1 MVGVERYDVIV
12 VGAGPVGL
20 TLAID
25 LGRRGIRC
33 LLIERNLTTAPWP
46 KMDRSNSRTMELYR
60 RIGIADRV
68 RSLGYPANAS
78 MDVLIVTRL
87 CDPPLAIL
95 PYPSVDKARAQIAA
109 CRDGSLPL
117 EPCQLVS
124 QNDLEPLLKEVA
136 QSTPNVAIRYG
147 SELLDICQNGAGV
160 NARVRLRD
168 GSERVLQSD
177 YLVGCDGGQS
187 IVRDQLGIKLEG
199 QGRFRRSCQVIF
211 RSDDLFAKIP
221 IGKGRH
227 YIFAHHGVE
236 TLVVQGSRTEFTLH
250 TGLPPGTDFEAII
263 REVIGFSCQID
274 IRHVLPWHHDLLVAE
289 HYRDRRIFLAGD
301 AVHVVVP
308 AGELGMNTGVG
319 DAFDLSWKLAGTI
332 NGWGGPRLLDSYERE
347 RRPVGLRIR
356 DASGW
361 AAASAETW
369 RRLVTPNVRDDTAEG
384 AAVRAAIAVS
394 ATVNHRR
401 MHDMRGIEL
410 GYSYGGSPLIAEE
423 PGNVAEWDTII
434 YTPDTR
440 PGVRI
445 PHMWLKNGAALHD
458 VLGHDFTLLDLEGN
472 AETQLLENAFRKL
485 GIPLRI
491 VRLDEP
497 EIRTVYG
504 FKVFLLRP
512 DLHIAWRGDTAPP
525 DPVGL
530 AMRVT
535 GAQEFTH
542 PAIYPT
548 DSSDSVENDQC
559 YAVALYELGRAY
571 EFGRRGVSRNK
582 AKAIYWYQEAAKR
595 GNLEAQYW
603 LGRKYERGQDLPKN
617 IDKALFWLR
626 RAAGHEQKDMVQ
638 ASAERELARLERQPP
653 Q

>member
-1 MVGVERYDVIV
+1 
-12 VGAGPVGL
+12 
-20 TLAID
+20 
-25 LGRRGIRC
+25 
-33 LLIERNLTTAPWP
+33 
-46 KMDRSNSRTMELYR
+46 
-60 RIGIADRV
+60 
-68 RSLGYPANAS
+68 
-78 MDVLIVTRL
+78 
-87 CDPPLAIL
+87 
-95 PYPSVDKARAQIAA
+95 
-109 CRDGSLPL
+109 
-117 EPCQLVS
+117 
-124 QNDLEPLLKEVA
+124 
-136 QSTPNVAIRYG
+136 
-147 SELLDICQNGAGV
+147 
-160 NARVRLRD
+160 
-168 GSERVLQSD
+168 
-177 YLVGCDGGQS
+177 
-187 IVRDQLGIKLEG
+187 
-199 QGRFRRSCQVIF
+199 
-211 RSDDLFAKIP
+211 
-221 IGKGRH
+221 
-227 YIFAHHGVE
+227 
-236 TLVVQGSRTEFTLH
+236 
-250 TGLPPGTDFEAII
+250 
-263 REVIGFSCQID
+263 
-274 IRHVLPWHHDLLVAE
+274 
-289 HYRDRRIFLAGD
+289 
-301 AVHVVVP
+301 
-308 AGELGMNTGVG
+308 
-319 DAFDLSWKLAGTI
+319 
-332 NGWGGPRLLDSYERE
+332 
-347 RRPVGLRIR
+347 
-356 DASGW
+356 
-361 AAASAETW
+361 
-369 RRLVTPNVRDDTAEG
+369 
-384 AAVRAAIAVS
+384 
-394 ATVNHRR
+394 
-401 MHDMRGIEL
+401 MRGIEL

>member
-160 NARVRLRD
+160 NARVRQRD